1 MGEAVQGKGSASDT
15 GGEPGWIDF
24 GEEAGDMIPT
34 AALACLAGIAN
45 QHDEEVEA
53 VAGGIDLAVGPTI
66 DKVAEDG
73 EKLKEQ
79 RSRMGFGVGRD
90 GADGEPCEP
99 MESSVMENGKSVGR
113 GRGFL
118 RRRRVSLGIG

>member
-1 MGEAVQGKGSASDT
+1 L
-15 GGEPGWIDF
+15 
-24 GEEAGDMIPT
+24 IPT
-34 AALACLAGIAN
+34 ATLARLAGIAN

-90 GADGEPCEP
+90 GADGEPCES
-99 MESSVMENGKSVGR
+99 MESILMENGKSGGR
-113 GRGFL
+113 GRGIL
-118 RRRRVSLGIG
+118 RRWRPRWRFWERA